1 MLFSEKGDEC
11 FVTIIEFVQIV
22 CLFFVCL
29 RVLLLLVCVCV
40 CMCMCV
46 CVCVCVCV
54 CISVLSG
61 LSEFRMKKHCDQ
73 YGPALTYPS

>member
-22 CLFFVCL
+22 FVFFGLFACVVVVGL
-29 RVLLLLVCVCV
+29 CVCV
-40 CMCMCV
+40 H
-46 CVCVCVCV
+46 V

-73 YGPALTYPS
+73 YRPALTYPS